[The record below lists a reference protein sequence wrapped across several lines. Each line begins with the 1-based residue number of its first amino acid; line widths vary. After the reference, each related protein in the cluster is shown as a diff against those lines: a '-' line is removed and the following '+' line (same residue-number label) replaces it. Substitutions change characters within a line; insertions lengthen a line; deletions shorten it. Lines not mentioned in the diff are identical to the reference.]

1 MKGGRN
7 AHTQPCPVNIIRES
21 QVLKNIFATEIDT
34 EPQGQVPATNH
45 PRAGIQSESS
55 PEERYQKF
63 VSESKVGKDPVLFQ
77 PRGRQNKH
85 APLRNRPTPLNQ
97 WREVATDGVPPG
109 AASPHCH
116 ADPEA
121 GEASQ
126 LREEEASRPQSQLG
140 EGTTSIAPSGEQEGT
155 ICVHA
160 PPPQDL

>member
-97 WREVATDGVPPG
+97 WREVATDEEPAG
-109 AASPHCH
+109 AASPHCQ

-121 GEASQ
+121 GEAPQ
-126 LREEEASRPQSQLG
+126 IREEEASRPQSQLG
-140 EGTTSIAPSGEQEGT
+140 EGNTSIAPSGGQEGT
-155 ICVHA
+155 VCVHA
-160 PPPQDL
+160 PPQDL